1 MSKSSSSYLFPKGF
15 LWGSCICDYQ
25 AFGGAECDLPVR
37 WTARH
42 IDHYQEDFNLLSMN
56 LHQNAFRTSVEWARI
71 EPKEGKINKE
81 ALAFYHKYF
90 TALRKTGVKTYV
102 TLHHFTNPKW
112 IHEKGGWLSRNIV
125 KKFSEYV
132 ELVTKE
138 LGQYIDYCVVV
149 NEPCVVALNAYLS
162 DASLFRMP
170 PNHNDMGEA
179 LTCIRNLTDAIL
191 EGSETLHKS
200 TKAKV
205 GFTTACGIFA
215 PLDPKNKSHQ
225 QSADLAKQIMNY
237 QVPDATKKK
246 VDYMGIDY
254 YSKMYFKENNKF
266 AKSEVYPQGTRELAS
281 DFHKR
286 YGLPV
291 VIVENG
297 HPTRN
302 EDEKIKFI
310 LETLKELHDAINV
323 DKANVIGYN
332 WWCTVHSYEWGHG
345 FKPFFALI
353 DVEGEEK
360 DVGGYKDLVGTL
372 KRKVTRAGEYYGSIC
387 MNNGF
392 PIRDYEKYHSLKI
405 PFLQAYPYVVPEN
418 ESSPRADA

>member
-1 MSKSSSSYLFPKGF
+1 MSKNSSAYLFPKGF
-15 LWGSCICDYQ
+15 LWGSGICDYQ
-25 AFGGAECDLPVR
+25 TFGGVECDLPVR

-42 IDHYQEDFNLLSMN
+42 IHHYQEDFNLVSKN
-56 LHQNAFRTSVEWARI
+56 LHQNAFRTSIEWARI
-71 EPKEGKINKE
+71 EPKEGEINKD
-81 ALAFYHKYF
+81 AFAFYHKYF
-90 TALRKTGVKTYV
+90 TALRKTGVKIYV

-112 IHEKGGWLSRNIV
+112 IHEQGGWLSKKIV

-132 ELVTKE
+132 DLVAKE
-138 LGQYIDYCVVV
+138 LGQYIDYCLVV
-149 NEPCVVALNAYLS
+149 NEPCATALNAYLTES
-162 DASLFRMP
+162 SPWRMP
-170 PNHNDMGEA
+170 PRHNDMGEA
-179 LTCIRNLTDAIL
+179 LTCIRNLTEAIL
-191 EGSETLHKS
+191 EGCDILHKN

-205 GFTTACGIFA
+205 GFANYCGVFA

-254 YSKMYFKENNKF
+254 YFRVYLKENNKS
-266 AKSEVYPQGTRELAS
+266 AKSEVYPQGIREMAN

-297 HPTRN
+297 YPTR
-302 EDEKIKFI
+302 DDDLKIKFM
-310 LETLKELHDAINV
+310 LETLKELHDAINA
-323 DKANVIGYN
+323 DKANVFGYN
-332 WWCTVHSYEWGHG
+332 WWCTVHSYEWGQD

-353 DVEGEEK
+353 DVEGEER

-372 KRKVTRAGEYYGSIC
+372 KRKVTRAGEYYGSVC

-392 PIRDYEKYHSLKI
+392 PTKDYQKYHSMKI
-405 PFLQAYPYVVPEN
+405 PFPESSLHIVPEN
-418 ESSPRADA
+418 GSSPRADE

>member
-1 MSKSSSSYLFPKGF
+1 
-15 LWGSCICDYQ
+15 
-25 AFGGAECDLPVR
+25 VR

-42 IDHYQEDFNLLSMN
+42 VDHYQEDFDLLSRS
-56 LHQNAFRTSVEWARI
+56 LHQNAFRTSIEWARI
-71 EPKEGKINKE
+71 EPKEGKINKD

-90 TALRKTGVKTYV
+90 TALKRTGVKTYV

-112 IHEKGGWLSRNIV
+112 IHEKGGWLSKAVV

-132 ELVTKE
+132 ELVAME
-138 LGQYIDYCVVV
+138 LGQYIDYCLVV

-162 DASLFRMP
+162 EASVYRMP
-170 PNHNDMGEA
+170 PGHNDMGEA
-179 LTCIRNLTDAIL
+179 LTCIRSFTDAIL
-191 EGSETLHKS
+191 EACDILHKN

-205 GFTTACGIFA
+205 GFTDYCGIFV
-215 PLDPKNKSHQ
+215 PLDPKNKLHQ

-237 QVPDATKKK
+237 TVPDATKKK
-246 VDYMGIDY
+246 VDYMGLDY
-254 YSKMYFKENNKF
+254 YSRVYLKENNRTV
-266 AKSEVYPQGTRELAS
+266 KSEVYPQGIRELAN

-291 VIVENG
+291 AVIENG
-297 HPTRN
+297 YPTRDD
-302 EDEKIKFI
+302 DEKIRFM
-310 LETLKELHDAINV
+310 LETLKELYDAINL
-323 DKANVIGYN
+323 DKAKVFSYN
-332 WWCTVHSYEWGHG
+332 WWCTVHSYEWGYG

-372 KRKVTRAGEYYGSIC
+372 KRRVTRAGEYYGGIC

-392 PIRDYEKYHSLKI
+392 PVKDYEKYHSMRT
-405 PFLQAYPYVVPEN
+405 PFLQSYPLSPSEGG
-418 ESSPRADA
+418 SIPRADE